1 MKVDRNDI
9 CNGCKFLDFRNR
21 KCNRQGY
28 SDLRSFTSADGY
40 VALYPTSECGRTY
53 FTKKKKKKESK

>member
-9 CNGCKFLDFRNR
+9 CNGCKFLDFRSR
-21 KCNRQGY
+21 KRNRQGY
-28 SDLRSFTSADGY
+28 YDLRPFMSADGY

-53 FTKKKKKKESK
+53 FTKAERKKESK